1 MEITFTSRH
10 GDLPDAIKE
19 YARQEVE
26 GLSKYFD
33 RLVEANI
40 ILDQEGHRNI
50 AEVRIHSS
58 NDTHFA
64 SSETEDMR
72 SAVDGTVAKLKRQL
86 QRHKDKLNR
95 RQLTRVEREQLLTMR
110 YRAQEEAPRDPSVAP
125 VDWDR
130 ISSSEA
136 IDRLGV
142 SDEEILVFVDTLD
155 GVVKIAR
162 RDGEE
167 SFSVVEAE
175 AFEVEDR

>member
-10 GDLPDAIKE
+10 GDLPDALKE
-19 YARQEVE
+19 YARQEVD
-26 GLSKYFD
+26 GLSRYFD
-33 RLVEANI
+33 RLVEADI
-40 ILDQEGHRNI
+40 VLDQEGYRNI

-95 RQLTRVEREQLLTMR
+95 RQLTRGERELLSASRSQPDRETPPDSS
-110 YRAQEEAPRDPSVAP
+110 EAPVE
-125 VDWDR
+125 WDR
-130 ISSSEA
+130 ITSGEA
-136 IDRLGV
+136 IERLSASG
-142 SDEEILVFVDTLD
+142 EEVLVFVDPRD
-155 GVVKIAR
+155 GAVKIAR

-167 SFSVVEAE
+167 SISVVEAE

>member
-19 YARQEVE
+19 YARLEVE

-167 SFSVVEAE
+167 SISVVEAE